1 MEREVADFK
10 PLDAAADAETIIA
23 RIDAAGI
30 VGMGGG
36 GYATVRKLREARTAG
51 ANFAIGNGMAS
62 EPDASADTTLLREH
76 FVEVAAGLEIVRRCL
91 DDARMALAVPPGS
104 GLPAPAA
111 EVRIPFAGDE
121 RRLATHFTHQPMP
134 NGGTPA
140 DLGVVVLNVATLFA
154 IFEAVTHGRAL
165 RRRLVTVG
173 GADQWLAIGTPLAE
187 LAIAEA
193 GELRV
198 NGPLTGQPAAPNAVV
213 EAHTFSV
220 GPARLAALPCIRC
233 GWCVPACPESL
244 DPVYLHDTFLTDL
257 ADQADEEQTAVF
269 DCIECGACTAACP
282 SGIDLVNEFRALKD
296 RTQHRN
302 ALRERADAAR
312 ARSAARTERLAR
324 QAQQEQA
331 RRAARLLGNHR
342 W

>member
-36 GYATVRKLREARTAG
+36 GYATARKLREARAAH
-51 ANFAIGNGMAS
+51 ANFAIGNGMAT
-62 EPDASADTTLLREH
+62 EPDASADTTLLRDH
-76 FVEVAAGLEIVRRCL
+76 FAEVAAGLEIVRRCL

-104 GLPAPAA
+104 GLPAPAV

-140 DLGVVVLNVATLFA
+140 ELGVVVLNVATLFA

-173 GADQWLAIGTPLAE
+173 GTDQWLAIGTPLAE

-213 EAHTFSV
+213 AAHTFSV
-220 GPARLAALPCIRC
+220 GPASVGPARPAALPCIRC

-244 DPVYLHDTFLTDL
+244 DPVYLHDAFL
-257 ADQADEEQTAVF
+257 ADEEQTAVF

-331 RRAARLLGNHR
+331 RRAARLRGNHR